1 MGKLFLLSLE
11 QVWDDGARTALGACS
26 LGERRTSWADGWTRR
41 PAFRAPTG
49 TVGYGQHMAI
59 WAAWGC
65 LFLGLAELV
74 FVHRMAVVRPGKAM
88 KTGYVCPRDLQL
100 EDEGD
105 AQVNSLKVVGASRK
119 GRWSPSRAFLSQSE
133 GC

>member
-1 MGKLFLLSLE
+1 
-11 QVWDDGARTALGACS
+11 
-26 LGERRTSWADGWTRR
+26 
-41 PAFRAPTG
+41 
-49 TVGYGQHMAI
+49 MAI

-74 FVHRMAVVRPGKAM
+74 FVHRAAVVGPGKAM
-88 KTGYVCPRDLQL
+88 KTGYVRPRDLHL

-105 AQVNSLKVVGASRK
+105 AQVNSLKVVSASRK
-119 GRWSPSRAFLSQSE
+119 GRWSASHAFLSQSE